1 MKVDVIGGGPA
12 GLYFSILHKKANP
25 SSRVTVIEQNRP
37 DDTFGFGIV
46 LSDETL
52 NNLKAA
58 DEPTYR
64 EIGANFAYWDDIYTW
79 YKGRVMKSSGH
90 GFSGLKRIVLL
101 NILQR
106 RAQELGVEISYQT
119 RDAGVDTHRDAD
131 LVIAADGVNSAVR
144 EAWKQHFKPT
154 VEMRPNKFVWLG
166 AEANL
171 PGFTFS
177 FRENAA
183 GVWAIHAYMFA
194 KGQCT
199 VILECTDET
208 FARQGLAITD
218 EAGTAAL
225 CQALFGEELAGGR
238 ILTNRS
244 HWRNFPAVRCEH
256 WCHDNVVL
264 MGDAVHTAHFSI
276 GSGTKLAMEDAIA
289 LHNAVERNPGDTR
302 RALAV
307 YEAER
312 RPEAERIQH
321 SANTSIQWFENVRR
335 YWNMDAE
342 QFNFSL
348 LTRSKQITLENLR
361 KRDSEVVAEVESWW
375 NRKVA
380 GEMGVTPSKRAAVP
394 PMFTPFRLRDLQLA
408 NRVVV
413 SPMCQYS
420 ATDGVPDDW
429 HLVHLGSR
437 AVGGAGLVYT
447 EMTNISPEARISP
460 GCTGLWNDRQMKAW
474 TRIVDFVH
482 QHSASK
488 ICVQLGHAG
497 RKGSTQLG
505 WEAAD
510 HPLPSGNWEIVAPSA
525 IPYLPG
531 VSIAPREMTRPDMVK
546 VKRDFVAATR
556 RALKAGFDMV
566 ELHMAHGYLL
576 HSFLSPVT
584 NKRTDR
590 YGGKLAHRLRF
601 PLEVFDACRAVW
613 PAGKPMAVRV
623 SATDWIEGGLTAE
636 ESVEIARA
644 FKEHGCDLID
654 VSTGQTD
661 PASKPVYGRM
671 YQALFSEQIRLE
683 AGIATIAVGNITTA
697 DQVNTLVA
705 SGRADLVALA
715 RPHLSDPYFTLHAAA
730 EYGFRQA
737 AWPNQYVAGAR
748 QLYTLAE
755 RTREEARQ
763 KEAAAGHVRPDLA
776 LIPEADV
783 PRA

>member
-25 SSRVTVIEQNRP
+25 SSKVTVWEQNRS

-52 NNLKAA
+52 NNLRLA

-64 EIGANFAYWDDIYTW
+64 EIGANFAYWDDIYTH

-101 NILQR
+101 NILQK
-106 RAQELGVEISYQT
+106 RAQELGVEILFST
-119 RDAGVDTHRDAD
+119 RDPGIETHRDAD
-131 LVIAADGVNSAVR
+131 LVIAADGVNSPVR
-144 EAWKQHFKPT
+144 EAWKQYFKPT
-154 VEMRPNKFVWLG
+154 IEMRPNKFVWLG

-177 FRENAA
+177 FKENAA
-183 GVWAIHAYMFA
+183 GLWAIHAYMFT
-194 KGQCT
+194 KGECT
-199 VILECTDET
+199 VVFETTDEA
-208 FARQGLAITD
+208 FAKQGLGITD
-218 EAGTAAL
+218 EAAAAKL
-225 CQALFGEELAGGR
+225 CQELFSEELNGGR
-238 ILTNRS
+238 ILTNKS
-244 HWRNFPAVRCEH
+244 HWRNFPAIRCEH
-256 WCHDNVVL
+256 WSHENVVL

-289 LHNAVERNPGDTR
+289 LHDAVERNPSNVR
-302 RALAV
+302 KALQV
-307 YEAER
+307 YETER

-321 SANTSIQWFENVRR
+321 SANTSIVWFENVRR
-335 YWNMDAE
+335 FWNMDAE

-361 KRDSEVVAEVESWW
+361 KRDAGVVADVESWW

-380 GEMGVTPSKRAAVP
+380 AEAGVKLPADFKAP
-394 PMFTPFRLRDLQLA
+394 PMFSPFKLRDMQLV

-437 AVGGAGLVYT
+437 AIGGAGLVFA
-447 EMTNISPEARISP
+447 EMTDVSPEGRISP
-460 GCTGLWNDRQMKAW
+460 GCTGLWNDKQMKAW
-474 TRIVDFVH
+474 QRIVDFVH
-482 QHSASK
+482 AKSDSK
-488 ICVQLGHAG
+488 ICMQLGHAG

-505 WEAAD
+505 WEESD
-510 HPLPSGNWEIVAPSA
+510 HPLPEGNWEICAPSPV
-525 IPYLPG
+525 PYIPG
-531 VSIAPREMTRPDMVK
+531 VSAVPREMTRADMVK

-556 RALKAGFDMV
+556 RAAKAGFDMV
-566 ELHMAHGYLL
+566 EIHMAHGYLL
-576 HSFLSPVT
+576 ASFISPVT
-584 NKRTDR
+584 NKRTDA
-590 YGGKLAHRLRF
+590 YGGTLKKRMKF

-613 PAGKPMAVRV
+613 PQEKPMSVRI
-623 SATDWIEGGLTAE
+623 SATDWIPGGITEKDA
-636 ESVEIARA
+636 VEIARML
-644 FKEHGCDLID
+644 KEHGCDLVD

-671 YQALFSEQIRLE
+671 YQALFAEQIRLE
-683 AGIATIAVGNITTA
+683 VGIAAMAVGNITTA

-730 EYGFRQA
+730 EYGFKTPS
-737 AWPNQYVAGAR
+737 WPKQYLSGAS
-748 QLYTLAE
+748 QLYTLTE
-755 RTREEARQ
+755 RAKAEARER
-763 KEAAAGHVRPDLA
+763 EAQVQHAKPDLTVIQGGKA
-776 LIPEADV
+776 A
-783 PRA
+783 